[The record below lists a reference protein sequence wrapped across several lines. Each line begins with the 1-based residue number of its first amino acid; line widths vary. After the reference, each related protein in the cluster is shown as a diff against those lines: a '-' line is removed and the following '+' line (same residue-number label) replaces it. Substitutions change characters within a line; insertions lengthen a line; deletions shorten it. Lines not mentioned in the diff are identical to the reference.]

1 MDPPNDVINPQI
13 REIVNRLKMSSA
25 EERKKVISGMSDPIS
40 VHRQTFSDL
49 KKTPRLFS
57 EFLDVKSSIRPN
69 VGIQSPFQ
77 RIIKV

>member
-40 VHRQTFSDL
+40 VH
-49 KKTPRLFS
+49 
-57 EFLDVKSSIRPN
+57 
-69 VGIQSPFQ
+69 
-77 RIIKV
+77 